1 MSIEELGVLGEF
13 VGAVA
18 VVISLLYL
26 AVQIRAGNGVA
37 QFECHL
43 RNRTFMADYQKIV
56 TNPSSAK
63 MWLAGLRD
71 PGALT
76 VEERFGFYNL
86 MYLFVNAIDLRTHE
100 VSLSGQVYRVADIES
115 VEEVVDTPGFR
126 RWWRRAQHQF
136 NQTTVDQVEEI
147 LSASSASH

>member
-1 MSIEELGVLGEF
+1 ML
-13 VGAVA
+13 
-18 VVISLLYL
+18 
-26 AVQIRAGNGVA
+26 
-37 QFECHL
+37 
-43 RNRTFMADYQKIV
+43 
-56 TNPSSAK
+56 
-63 MWLAGLRD
+63 LAGLRD

-86 MYLFVNAIDLRTHE
+86 MYLFVNAVDLRSHE

-126 RWWRRAQHQF
+126 RWWRRAQYQF